1 MATATCPFN
10 IITIDEMTRVVISA
24 QEAWLRLL
32 AIELANCE
40 SKFTLC
46 QNHHIWSHFSDTN
59 RENRVRW
66 PFLFEIFSFSV
77 CSFFSSHSLS
87 CWCCYLVGF
96 IIWLPFMKPG
106 QWLWADVFDEAIW
119 NGTHTS
125 IDFHDCIWFNQ
136 NLVYSARFDIQ
147 PMVGAFN
154 TPNMIYHFNGECHFL
169 RRNCTHFSN
178 LIKNS

>member
-10 IITIDEMTRVVISA
+10 IITID
-24 QEAWLRLL
+24 
-32 AIELANCE
+32 E

-147 PMVGAFN
+147 PMVGPFN